1 MSWQEVNEMKEGVT
15 EENAVGENSI
25 VKANLAFMIKV
36 ISGVCF
42 VCYSYVTI
50 KNSISELE
58 NDNARIRHEVEMN
71 SEFRVKWPRGEIG
84 ALPADATQ
92 DMNIEHLKA
101 RVDKLDEHVDK
112 LRYGSNH

>member
-1 MSWQEVNEMKEGVT
+1 MSDD
-15 EENAVGENSI
+15 NAMGEDSV

-58 NDNARIRHEVEMN
+58 NDNARIKHEVEMN
-71 SEFRVKWPRGEIG
+71 SEFRIRWPRGEIG

-92 DMNIEHLKA
+92 DMKIQHLEG
-101 RVDKLDEHVDK
+101 RVDKLDGHVDN
-112 LRYGSNH
+112 LRYGSSPKE

>member
-1 MSWQEVNEMKEGVT
+1 MSEEG
-15 EENAVGENSI
+15 AVGENSV

-36 ISGVCF
+36 ITGVCF

-50 KNSISELE
+50 KNSISQLE
-58 NDNARIRHEVEMN
+58 NDNARIKHEVEMN
-71 SEFRVKWPRGEIG
+71 SEFRIKWPRGEIG

-92 DMNIEHLKA
+92 DMKIQHLES

-112 LRYGSNH
+112 LRHGSSKVGQ

>member
-1 MSWQEVNEMKEGVT
+1 MS
-15 EENAVGENSI
+15 EEAVGEESV

-42 VCYSYVTI
+42 ICYSYVTI

-58 NDNARIRHEVEMN
+58 NDNARIKHEVEMN
-71 SEFRVKWPRGEIG
+71 SEFRIKWPRGEIG

-92 DMNIEHLKA
+92 DMKIQHLES
-101 RVDKLDEHVDK
+101 RVDKLDNHVDT
-112 LRYGSNH
+112 LRYGTAQ

>member
-1 MSWQEVNEMKEGVT
+1 MSDE
-15 EENAVGENSI
+15 AVGEESV

-42 VCYSYVTI
+42 ICYSYVTI

-58 NDNARIRHEVEMN
+58 NDNARIKHEVEMN
-71 SEFRVKWPRGEIG
+71 SEFRIKWPRGEIG

-92 DMNIEHLKA
+92 DMKIQHLES
-101 RVDKLDEHVDK
+101 RVDKLDDHVDV
-112 LRYGSNH
+112 LRYGVSNTID

>member
-1 MSWQEVNEMKEGVT
+1 MNDD
-15 EENAVGENSI
+15 NAMGEDSV

-50 KNSISELE
+50 KNSISELV

-71 SEFRVKWPRGEIG
+71 SEFRVRWPRGEIG

-92 DMNIEHLKA
+92 DMKIQHLEG
-101 RVDKLDEHVDK
+101 RVDKLDGHVDS
-112 LRYGSNH
+112 LRYGSSPKE